1 MTPAALVAALGLVLA
16 AEGLLYALFPDAVRG
31 VLARLIALS
40 DQGLRTLGLA
50 AAALG
55 ALIAL
60 AASLL

>member
-16 AEGLLYALFPDAVRG
+16 AEGLLYALFPATVRAVLG
-31 VLARLIALS
+31 RLIALP
-40 DQGLRTLGLA
+40 DQGLRAVGLA

-55 ALIAL
+55 AATAL

>member
-31 VLARLIALS
+31 VLARLIALP

-55 ALIAL
+55 TFIAL
-60 AASLL
+60 AASRL

>member
-31 VLARLIALS
+31 ALARLIALP

-60 AASLL
+60 AAGLL

>member
-16 AEGLLYALFPDAVRG
+16 AEGLLYALFPETVRG
-31 VLARLIALS
+31 VLARLIALP
-40 DQGLRTLGLA
+40 DQALRAVGLG

-55 ALIAL
+55 AAIAL